1 MHITVHYC
9 RTQEST
15 EQFWQSSLLCEKF
28 HQVDTKTIL
37 ITLIQPKITYCLSDK
52 AGRLTREAIWIRKTD
67 NMNRDKGSYQ
77 LSHVWDKLLHT
88 TDTGSQSQWRL
99 PTWSRNIHK
108 QYVIFGCVRVIN
120 IIFHP
125 ILQTITIPHML
136 STGGGEEVTSSSVCL
151 QLHSSAYWWLTLL
164 LNHIAAIIWV
174 RATRK
179 IFISHKYQPLKNT
192 LFKKAK
198 NSRYTMPSFRYQKFI
213 CYIPLRKIVIK
224 PNFRSLCIKCCVA
237 VQMARVKGNKTKHC
251 LV

>member
-136 STGGGEEVTSSSVCL
+136 STGGGRKSQVLVC
-151 QLHSSAYWWLTLL
+151 AY
-164 LNHIAAIIWV
+164 
-174 RATRK
+174 
-179 IFISHKYQPLKNT
+179 
-192 LFKKAK
+192 
-198 NSRYTMPSFRYQKFI
+198 SFTA
-213 CYIPLRKIVIK
+213 VHTGG
-224 PNFRSLCIKCCVA
+224 SLCYSITL
-237 VQMARVKGNKTKHC
+237 RP
-251 LV
+251 